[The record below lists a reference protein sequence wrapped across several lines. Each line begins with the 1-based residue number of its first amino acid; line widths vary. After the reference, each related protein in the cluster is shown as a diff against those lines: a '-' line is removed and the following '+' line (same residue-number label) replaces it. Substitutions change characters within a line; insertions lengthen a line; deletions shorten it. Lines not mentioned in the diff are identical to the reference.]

1 MSEIYNYSPEF
12 VSGDE
17 LLVLADYYTSEI
29 KKIDFELSRFDEGSK
44 NTVEYIQFRKAKFR
58 LMQRRYYIRICH
70 RARAAKAEILYCD
83 YCGSPLEQKQCPN
96 CGDAQLSN

>member
-29 KKIDFELSRFDEGSK
+29 KKD
-44 NTVEYIQFRKAKFR
+44 
-58 LMQRRYYIRICH
+58 
-70 RARAAKAEILYCD
+70 
-83 YCGSPLEQKQCPN
+83 
-96 CGDAQLSN
+96 